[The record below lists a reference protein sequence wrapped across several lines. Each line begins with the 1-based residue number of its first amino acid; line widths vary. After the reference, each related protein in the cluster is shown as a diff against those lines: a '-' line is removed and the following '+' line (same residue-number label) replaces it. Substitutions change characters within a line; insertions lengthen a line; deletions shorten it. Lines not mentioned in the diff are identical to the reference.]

1 MFNSMKSQKNRPS
14 TIEHRQSNIPS
25 NIDTSTHRHIDTSP
39 NRPIISRSP
48 LLLLSLYLLLL
59 SSSLFAQNEANIW
72 YFDNYCGLDFN
83 SGMPIV
89 LYDGQTH
96 SGTTTS
102 TISDSLGS
110 FLFCSDWGH
119 VYSKN
124 GILDNG
130 TGMLCPGLSGLAI
143 VKWPG
148 KDGLYYL
155 FTAADPTIPDQ
166 GFYYSIIDL
175 QANNG
180 LGSVIE
186 KNITIEAGWD
196 VTDRILTV
204 KKDKSEN
211 VWVIVRKNE
220 PPAFASF
227 LVDED
232 GFNPNPVISVVPD
245 GLPFPF
251 WESDDG
257 EIKLSPNKR
266 YLVANHVSEIGLEI
280 CEFNSSTGVVEFMYT
295 QTAPIV
301 GTGIW
306 GLEFSPDSK
315 FLYACIKES
324 YQYFAIY
331 QFDLQFISDST
342 LFKNSAI
349 FIGSGNAYD
358 LQLARDGKIYC
369 SAMWQLPEINNHFL
383 SVIHNPWIKGSG
395 CSFEN
400 NAIYLGTNSCV
411 STFPNFL
418 VDYLLRFEWT
428 GDLCQGYPIHFTP
441 NFIPTPDSIFWNFGE
456 FAPGAF
462 SHELSPTYSFQT
474 AGIHE
479 VKVDVW
485 YPGGRFEHTSR
496 EIEIQP
502 SPQPDLGN
510 DTSIC
515 EGESY
520 TITANGSGDYFAW
533 STGQFGTDEI
543 TVTDTGY
550 YWVRAGFFATGCYG
564 YDTIHIA
571 FHPPTIIDETNLNIT
586 PTTCNGASGSITG
599 LTALGSPPYAYQWL
613 DLSGND
619 YGTDIDATNLPAGQ
633 YYLTITDANGCE
645 TVSDVYTIED
655 AGDLQVTQVQTTR
668 PHCFK
673 DDGQI
678 VVHGYNPSGAALQ
691 YSINDGDSYQA
702 DSVFSGLVGAGYVVR
717 VTDGNGCFGF
727 YPSNPVILADIP
739 GPQVT
744 QVNVTDET
752 DFLGN
757 GAIEIIATGSTP
769 VIYYSIDSG
778 ATYQSNNGTFS
789 NLESRIYYLEIKDEN
804 GCDTSF
810 TVEIQNT
817 ILTWLHA
824 VTEEGGH
831 CLGTTGMVPV
841 NVDNF
846 NNVADFH
853 LKLGYNADNLE
864 CEGFVNVNVQLLD
877 SLTGWVDPIAGDIHL
892 AWKSPTSVTFTGTEK
907 VADLVFTTKNPGQGE
922 LSWYTGA
929 TESYFTNSSGNPI
942 PAEFSTGEVTVYEP
956 PEIELVQTK
965 TVCTGQFVFIQSSAD
980 GNQKPIDYQWIY
992 PNGDTTDNDPLFFS
1006 VSSTDSGVYTLLAT
1020 DRVGC
1025 TDQKSIELIV
1035 SENPVAAFHGTDTLE
1050 MHAGEMLDAGEGMVS
1065 YRWSPGDTTQ
1075 SIVIQEAGLYSVE
1088 MESQIGCVGSDSVY
1102 VKLVSEEIPDFEI
1115 YIPNAF
1121 SPNGD
1126 GVNDVFVMKWDG
1138 LSIVD
1143 CRLSIFDR
1151 WGGEV
1156 FSSSGIDNGW
1166 DGKKNGK
1173 DCPGGVYVY
1182 KIVYSVDGVPGSQE
1196 RVGTVMLVR

>member
-1 MFNSMKSQKNRPS
+1 MRILFTILQIVIVIKFNV
-14 TIEHRQSNIPS
+14 
-25 NIDTSTHRHIDTSP
+25 
-39 NRPIISRSP
+39 
-48 LLLLSLYLLLL
+48 
-59 SSSLFAQNEANIW
+59 AQNECNVW
-72 YFDNYCGLDFN
+72 YFTKGCGLDFN
-83 SGMPIV
+83 SGTPDV
-89 LYDGQTH
+89 LNDGQAIH
-96 SGTTTS
+96 GWASS
-102 TISDSLGS
+102 TICDTSGM
-110 FLFCSDWGH
+110 FLFCADAEYIYSVYGIMQNSD
-119 VYSKN
+119 
-124 GILDNG
+124 
-130 TGMLCPGLSGLAI
+130 GLFNPRIAGLAT

-148 KDGLYYL
+148 QEFLYFL
-155 FTAADPTIPDQ
+155 FTAADPNGPDA
-166 GFYYSIIDL
+166 GFYYSL
-175 QANNG
+175 VNLSQG
-180 LGSVIE
+180 LGGVVVE
-186 KNITIEAGWD
+186 KNIPIPTGWD
-196 VTDRILTV
+196 VSDRIAVV
-204 KKDKSEN
+204 KKDKTEN

-220 PPAFASF
+220 DDAIAAY
-227 LVDED
+227 LVDEI
-232 GFNPNPVISVVPD
+232 GFHADPVISTMPNLEMTWQSIW
-245 GLPFPF
+245 GYLK
-251 WESDDG
+251 
-257 EIKLSPNKR
+257 ISPNKSI
-266 YLVANHVSEIGLEI
+266 LI
-280 CEFNSSTGVVEFMYT
+280 STYGGYGFEVCNFD
-295 QTAPIV
+295 A
-301 GTGIW
+301 GTGKAIHLFLIASPSIISPTCS
-306 GLEFSPDSK
+306 GVEFSPDSK
-315 FLYACIKES
+315 YLYVNYTGQASSEL
-324 YQYFAIY
+324 YQYDMQY
-331 QFDLQFISDST
+331 VTDSES
-342 LFKNSAI
+342 FKASAMKI
-349 FIGSGNAYD
+349 DSYNTFE

-369 SAMWQLPEINNHFL
+369 SPNQVLDPTNWYYI
-383 SVIHNPWIKGSG
+383 SVIEKPWIRGEG
-395 CSFEN
+395 CSFTQN
-400 NAIYLGTNSCV
+400 VLNV
-411 STFPNFL
+411 FPNHVLWGFSNIL

-428 GDLCQGYPIHFTP
+428 GEQCQGYPIQFKP
-441 NFIPTPDSIFWNFGE
+441 NFIPTPDSITWNFGE
-456 FAPGAF
+456 FAPG
-462 SHELSPTYSFQT
+462 SITHELSPTYSFKT
-474 AGIHE
+474 AGVHE

-515 EGESY
+515 QGESY

-717 VTDGNGCFGF
+717 VTDGLGCFGF
-727 YPSNPVILADIP
+727 YIDNPVILADIP
-739 GPQVT
+739 GPQVVE
-744 QVNVTDET
+744 VNVTDET

-757 GAIEIIATGSTP
+757 GSIEIVASGSTP
-769 VIYYSIDSG
+769 VIYYSIDG
-778 ATYQSNNGTFS
+778 GTTWQENDGNFE
-789 NLESRIYYLEIKDEN
+789 NLEFGIWNLVIRDDN

-810 TVEIQNT
+810 TVEVQNI
-817 ILTWLHA
+817 ILTFLHA
-824 VTEEGGH
+824 VTGEGGH
-831 CLGTTGMVPV
+831 CLGNTALVPV

-846 NNVADFH
+846 NSVANFH

-864 CEGFVNVNVQLLD
+864 CEGFANVNVQLLD
-877 SLTGWVDPIAGDIHL
+877 SLTGWVDPLAGDIHL
-892 AWKSPTSVTFTGTEK
+892 AWNSPASVTFTGTEK

-922 LSWYTGA
+922 LSWYTGE

-956 PEIELVQTK
+956 PEIILDQSK
-965 TVCTGQFVFIQSSAD
+965 TVCTGQFVGMMSIAV
-980 GNQKPIDYQWIY
+980 GNQPPIDYQWIY
-992 PNGDTTDNDPLFFS
+992 PTGDTTGNDPLFFS
-1006 VSSTDSGVYTLLAT
+1006 ISPADAGLYTLIAT

-1025 TDQKSIELIV
+1025 TDSKSIELIV
-1035 SENPVAAFHGTDTLE
+1035 SDNPVAAFHGIDTLVVDS
-1050 MHAGEMLDAGEGMVS
+1050 GYLLDAGSGQAH
-1065 YRWSPGDTTQ
+1065 YLWNTGDSTA
-1075 SIVIQEAGLYSVE
+1075 SIVIDTEGMYSVE
-1088 MESQIGCVGSDSVY
+1088 MESVIGCIGNDSVY
-1102 VKLVSEEIPDFEI
+1102 VKLIEDDLPPPDPTFNLF
-1115 YIPNAF
+1115 IPNAF
-1121 SPNGD
+1121 SPDGD
-1126 GVNDVFVMKWDG
+1126 GMNDVFKVIYEG

-1143 CRLSIFDR
+1143 FRLSIFDR

-1156 FSSSGIDNGW
+1156 FSSKGIENGW

-1182 KIVYSVDGVPGSQE
+1182 KIVYSVDGVAGKQE